1 MTIIS
6 IIVVAFGLTLIASTP
21 ARAASDAISIHP
33 PLAMNWDCDW
43 EGFSKFWRTQLGK
56 TTGVVGT
63 VATIVGVGALIIC
76 SAKKKT

>member
-1 MTIIS
+1 MTIIRL
-6 IIVVAFGLTLIASTP
+6 IVVVIGLVLFVAAP
-21 ARAASDAISIHP
+21 AQAANDTSGIHA

>member
-1 MTIIS
+1 MTIIRV
-6 IIVVAFGLTLIASTP
+6 IVVVIGLGIFAP
-21 ARAASDAISIHP
+21 APAQAANVPAGIHV

-43 EGFSKFWRTQLGK
+43 DGFNKFWRTQLGK

-63 VATIVGVGALIIC
+63 VAMFVGVGALIIC